1 MGWSGFPS
9 GKGHGSHAAFV
20 LLNPPRRLDRPAIP
34 HPSKEHFF
42 HPARPWRRLLAL
54 YSPERRLLGLSTV
67 LWLVRSSPFWV
78 LPILTANVIEI
89 VSAPAVHPLRALWWN
104 AACGTV
110 FIGQHLVTHGWHYRT
125 LSRAVRRI
133 EARLRLAVC
142 RQLHLLSLSY
152 HKHTH
157 GGALQ
162 SKVMQDVENIGLT
175 LHELY
180 SNGLYALCTVLITLA
195 VVACRVPA
203 FVPLLLL
210 TTPAAAGLH
219 HCLRGRL
226 GETSHRFRRAGESLS
241 VHLRGMLDMIPVT
254 RAHAAEEDELARA
267 EWYVRRVEEAGLRL
281 DRQYGEANAAAWV
294 VFAEFG
300 LLGLVFTAWLSY
312 RRILPLTSGDVVL
325 LGGYFA
331 VLTTVLAGFLNMLSV
346 AARGLESL
354 HSLDEVLACGDLEVR
369 GGKIR
374 LPEVRGA
381 FLFQNVSFAYS
392 GQETG
397 RLALTDFSLRV
408 DPGEKV
414 GIVGASGAGKSTLLG
429 LLLGFHVPTQGCLQL
444 DGTDLRTVDLTSFRR
459 QIAVVSQE
467 TLLFA
472 GTVRENILHG
482 IRDVTEAR
490 LLAAVQDANAAEFIA
505 RLPQGLDTS
514 LGERGA
520 RLSGGERQRLA
531 IARAL
536 IRSPRV
542 LILDEATSALDVE
555 SEALVQEA
563 LNRLM
568 LGRTTFIVAHRL
580 SSLRQAE
587 KIVVLKAG
595 QLVELGALADLLSR
609 PDGEFSRLQAHVFEC
624 VDRLRPTV
632 PSCPLRFRQWP
643 MDQREVAADVRP

>member
-1 MGWSGFPS
+1 M
-9 GKGHGSHAAFV
+9 
-20 LLNPPRRLDRPAIP
+20 
-34 HPSKEHFF
+34 
-42 HPARPWRRLLAL
+42 
-54 YSPERRLLGLSTV
+54 YSPERRLLGISTV
-67 LWLVRSSPFWV
+67 FWLVRSSPFWV

-89 VSAPAVHPLRALWWN
+89 VSAPAVHPIRSLWWN
-104 AACGTV
+104 AAWGTV
-110 FIGQHLVTHGWHYRT
+110 FIGQHLVTHSWHYHT
-125 LSRAVRRI
+125 LSRAVRRV

-142 RQLHLLSLSY
+142 RQLHLLSISY
-152 HKHTH
+152 HKHAH

-162 SKVMQDVENIGLT
+162 AKVMQDVENIGLT
-175 LHELY
+175 LRELY

-195 VVACRVPA
+195 VVACRVPV
-203 FVPLLLL
+203 FVPILLLA
-210 TTPAAAGLH
+210 TPAAAGLH
-219 HCLRGRL
+219 HCLRERL
-226 GETSHRFRRAGESLS
+226 GEAIHRYRRASETLS
-241 VHLRGMLDMIPVT
+241 IHLRGMLDMIPVT
-254 RAHAAEEDELARA
+254 RAHAVEEDELARA
-267 EWYVRRVEEAGLRL
+267 ERHVRKVEEAGLLL
-281 DRQYGEANAAAWV
+281 DRQYGGGNAAAWV

-300 LLGLVFTAWLSY
+300 LLGLVLTAWLSY
-312 RRILPLTSGDVVL
+312 RRILPLTPGDVVL
-325 LGGYFA
+325 IGGYFA
-331 VLTTVLAGFLNMLSV
+331 VLTNVLAGFLNMLSV

-354 HSLDEVLACGDLEVR
+354 QSLDEVLACSDLEVH
-369 GGKIR
+369 GGKTR
-374 LPEVRGA
+374 LLEVRGA
-381 FLFQNVSFAYS
+381 FLFQNVFFTYP
-392 GQETG
+392 GQRTC
-397 RLALTDFSLRV
+397 RPALTDFSLRV

-429 LLLGFHVPTQGCLQL
+429 LLLGFHVPTHGCFQL

-482 IRDVTEAR
+482 IRDVSEAQ
-490 LLAAVQDANAAEFIA
+490 LLAAMRDANAAEFIA
-505 RLPQGLDTS
+505 RLPQGLDTF

-520 RLSGGERQRLA
+520 MLSGGERQRLA

-580 SSLRQAE
+580 SSLRRAE

-595 QLVELGALADLLSR
+595 QLVELGSLTDLLSR

-624 VDRLRPTV
+624 VDRFRTTSP
-632 PSCPLRFRQWP
+632 PHPLGSHQWP
-643 MDQREVAADVRP
+643 MDQQEIAADMHL